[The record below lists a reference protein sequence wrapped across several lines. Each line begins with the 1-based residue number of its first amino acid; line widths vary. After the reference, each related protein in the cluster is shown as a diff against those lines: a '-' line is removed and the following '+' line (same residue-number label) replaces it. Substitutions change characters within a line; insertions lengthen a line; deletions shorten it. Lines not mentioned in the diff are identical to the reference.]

1 MKIKG
6 SVTMSRKTKVETI
19 TKVVSNQDCQNKRQA
34 LSQMKR
40 IKWNIDFKN
49 NNQKKFWDN
58 IVSNTINFCIGPA
71 GCGKTYVATY
81 WALQNLVEKSSTY
94 DGIIITKPMVE
105 VDGERI
111 GYLPGNVDE
120 KTEPF
125 MQSVYYNMEQ
135 IIGKQRM
142 EVLRAAGII
151 KVIPL
156 AYMRGLTL
164 QNKIVMLDEAQNA
177 TIPQIKTFL
186 TRIGMGSKYIV
197 SGDLMQSD
205 LKSKGPNA
213 LEDSIRRFTGL
224 YGVGFSQFTMRDVV
238 RHPIVAEL
246 LSRYEDKFFI
256 DENVSAEATLS
267 EWLTHPTY
275 EHPKYSQYWE
285 KN

>member
-1 MKIKG
+1 
-6 SVTMSRKTKVETI
+6 MSRKRKVETI
-19 TKVVSNQDCQNKRQA
+19 TKVVSNQECSNHRQA
-34 LSQMKR
+34 MAQIKR
-40 IKWNIDFKN
+40 IKWNIEFKN
-49 NNQKKFWDN
+49 KNQANFYDSIN
-58 IVSNTINFCIGPA
+58 SNTITFCIGPA

-81 WALQNLVEKSSTY
+81 WALQNLADKNSSY
-94 DGIIITKPMVE
+94 DGIVVTKPMVE

-111 GYLPGNVDE
+111 GYLPGDIDE

-135 IIGKQRM
+135 IIGKNRL
-142 EVLRAAGII
+142 EVLRKAGII

-164 QNKIVMLDEAQNA
+164 QNKIVMLDEAQNS
-177 TIPQIKTFL
+177 TQSQIKTFL

-205 LKSKGPNA
+205 LKGRNLNG
-213 LEDSIRRFTGL
+213 LEDSIKRFTGL
-224 YGVGFSQFTMRDVV
+224 YGCGFTRFTMSDVV

-246 LSRYEDKFFI
+246 LHRYSDWHI
-256 DENVSAEATLS
+256 DEEISAEVTLS
-267 EWLTHPTY
+267 EWLKRPQY
-275 EHPKYSQYWE
+275 EHPRYGDYWQ

>member
-1 MKIKG
+1 
-6 SVTMSRKTKVETI
+6 MSRKRKVETI
-19 TKVVSNQDCQNKRQA
+19 TKVVSNQECSNHRQA
-34 LSQMKR
+34 MAQIKR
-40 IKWNIDFKN
+40 IKWNIEFKN
-49 NNQKKFWDN
+49 KNQAKFYDSIN
-58 IVSNTINFCIGPA
+58 SNTITFCIGPA

-81 WALQNLVEKSSTY
+81 WALQNLADKNSSY
-94 DGIIITKPMVE
+94 DGIVVTKPMVE

-111 GYLPGNVDE
+111 GYLPGDIDE

-135 IIGKQRM
+135 IIGKNRL
-142 EVLRAAGII
+142 EVLRKAGII

-164 QNKIVMLDEAQNA
+164 QNKIVMLDEAQNS
-177 TIPQIKTFL
+177 TQSQIKTFL

-205 LKSKGPNA
+205 LKGRNLNG
-213 LEDSIRRFTGL
+213 LEDSIKRFTGL
-224 YGVGFSQFTMRDVV
+224 YGCGFTRFTMSDVV

-246 LSRYEDKFFI
+246 LHRYSDWHI
-256 DENVSAEATLS
+256 DEEISAEVTLS
-267 EWLTHPTY
+267 EWLKKPQY
-275 EHPKYSQYWE
+275 EHTRSGYYWQ

>member
-1 MKIKG
+1 
-6 SVTMSRKTKVETI
+6 MSRKRKVETI
-19 TKVVSNQDCQNKRQA
+19 TKVVNNQECSNHRQA
-34 LSQMKR
+34 MAQIKR
-40 IKWNIDFKN
+40 IKWNIEFKN
-49 NNQKKFWDN
+49 KNQAKFYDSIN
-58 IVSNTINFCIGPA
+58 SNTITFCIGPA

-81 WALQNLVEKSSTY
+81 WALQNLADKNSSY
-94 DGIIITKPMVE
+94 DGIVVTKPMVE

-111 GYLPGNVDE
+111 GYLPGDIDE

-135 IIGKQRM
+135 IIGKNRL
-142 EVLRAAGII
+142 EVLRKAGII

-164 QNKIVMLDEAQNA
+164 QNKIVMLDEAQNS
-177 TIPQIKTFL
+177 TQSQIKTFL

-205 LKSKGPNA
+205 LKGRNLNG
-213 LEDSIRRFTGL
+213 LEDSIKRFTGL
-224 YGVGFSQFTMRDVV
+224 YGCGFTRFTMSDVV

-246 LSRYEDKFFI
+246 LHRYSDWHI
-256 DENVSAEATLS
+256 DEEISAEVTLS
-267 EWLTHPTY
+267 EWLKKPQY
-275 EHPKYSQYWE
+275 EHPRYGDYWQ

>member
-1 MKIKG
+1 
-6 SVTMSRKTKVETI
+6 MSRKRKVETI
-19 TKVVSNQDCQNKRQA
+19 TKVVSNQECSNHRQA
-34 LSQMKR
+34 MAQIKR
-40 IKWNIDFKN
+40 IKWNIEFKN
-49 NNQKKFWDN
+49 KNQAKFYDSIN
-58 IVSNTINFCIGPA
+58 SNTITFCIGPA

-81 WALQNLVEKSSTY
+81 WALQNLADKNSSY
-94 DGIIITKPMVE
+94 DGIVVTKPMVE

-111 GYLPGNVDE
+111 GYLPGDIDE

-135 IIGKQRM
+135 IIGKNRLD
-142 EVLRAAGII
+142 VLRKAGVI

-164 QNKIVMLDEAQNA
+164 QNKIVMLDEAQNS
-177 TIPQIKTFL
+177 TQSQIKTFL

-205 LKSKGPNA
+205 LKGRNLNG
-213 LEDSIRRFTGL
+213 LEDSIKRFTGL
-224 YGVGFSQFTMRDVV
+224 YGCGFTRFTMSDVV

-246 LSRYEDKFFI
+246 LHRYSDWHI
-256 DENVSAEATLS
+256 DEEISAEVTLS
-267 EWLTHPTY
+267 EWLKKPQY
-275 EHPKYSQYWE
+275 EHPRYGDYWQ

>member
-1 MKIKG
+1 
-6 SVTMSRKTKVETI
+6 
-19 TKVVSNQDCQNKRQA
+19 
-34 LSQMKR
+34 
-40 IKWNIDFKN
+40 
-49 NNQKKFWDN
+49 
-58 IVSNTINFCIGPA
+58 
-71 GCGKTYVATY
+71 
-81 WALQNLVEKSSTY
+81 
-94 DGIIITKPMVE
+94 
-105 VDGERI
+105 
-111 GYLPGNVDE
+111 
-120 KTEPF
+120 

-142 EVLRAAGII
+142 DVLRTAGLI
-151 KVIPL
+151 KVVPL

-205 LKSKGPNA
+205 LKAKGPNA

-224 YGVGFSQFTMRDVV
+224 YGVGFSQFGMKDVV

-246 LSRYEDKFFI
+246 LNRYEDKFFI
-256 DENVSAEATLS
+256 DESVTAEATLS
-267 EWLTHPTY
+267 EWLTRPTY
-275 EHPKYSQYWE
+275 EHPKYSHYWD

>member
-1 MKIKG
+1 MA
-6 SVTMSRKTKVETI
+6 RKPKVETI

-40 IKWNIDFKN
+40 IKWNLEFKN
-49 NNQKKFWDN
+49 KNQQYFWDTIN
-58 IVSNTINFCIGPA
+58 SNTITFCIGPA

-81 WALQNLVEKSSTY
+81 WALQHLVDKNSKY

-105 VDGERI
+105 VDGEKM
-111 GYLPGNVDE
+111 GYLPGNIDE

-135 IIGKQRM
+135 IVGKRRLD
-142 EVLRAAGII
+142 VLRAAGII

-164 QNKIVMLDEAQNA
+164 ENKIVLMDEAQNA
-177 TIPQIKTFL
+177 TVPQIKTFL

-205 LKSKGPNA
+205 LRAKHNA
-213 LEDSIRRFTGL
+213 LEDSIRRFTGV
-224 YGVGFSQFTMRDVV
+224 YGVGFSKFEMMDVV
-238 RHPIVAEL
+238 RHPIVPEL
-246 LSRYEDKFFI
+246 LTRYESKFTLSDK
-256 DENVSAEATLS
+256 SAEVTLS
-267 EWLTHPTY
+267 EWLNQPTY
-275 EHPKYSQYWE
+275 EVPKYNPYSAWRI
-285 KN
+285 N

>member
-1 MKIKG
+1 
-6 SVTMSRKTKVETI
+6 MSRKRKVETI
-19 TKVVSNQDCQNKRQA
+19 TKVVSNQECSNHRQA
-34 LSQMKR
+34 MAQIKR
-40 IKWNIDFKN
+40 IKWNIEFKN
-49 NNQKKFWDN
+49 KNQAKFYDSIN
-58 IVSNTINFCIGPA
+58 SNTITFCIGPA

-81 WALQNLVEKSSTY
+81 WALQNLADKNSSY
-94 DGIIITKPMVE
+94 DGIVVTKPMVE

-111 GYLPGNVDE
+111 GYLPGDIDE

-135 IIGKQRM
+135 IIGKNRL
-142 EVLRAAGII
+142 EVLRKAGII

-164 QNKIVMLDEAQNA
+164 QNKIVMLDEAQNS
-177 TIPQIKTFL
+177 TQSQIKTFL

-205 LKSKGPNA
+205 LKGRNLNG
-213 LEDSIRRFTGL
+213 LEDSIKRFTGL
-224 YGVGFSQFTMRDVV
+224 YGCGCTRFTMSDVV

-246 LSRYEDKFFI
+246 LHRYSDWHI
-256 DENVSAEATLS
+256 DEEISAEVTLS
-267 EWLTHPTY
+267 EWLKKPQY
-275 EHPKYSQYWE
+275 EHPRYGDYWQ

>member
-1 MKIKG
+1 
-6 SVTMSRKTKVETI
+6 MSRKQKVQTI
-19 TKVVSNQDCQNKRQA
+19 TKVANNQDCSNHRQA

-40 IKWNIDFKN
+40 IRWNFKPKTR
-49 NNQKKFWDN
+49 NQQYFWDG
-58 IVSNTINFCIGPA
+58 IDSNTITFCVGPA

-81 WALQNLVEKSSTY
+81 WALQNLVDKNNNY
-94 DGIIITKPMVE
+94 DGIIVTKPMVE

-111 GYLPGNVDE
+111 GYLPGDIDE

-135 IIGKQRM
+135 IIGKNRL
-142 EVLRAAGII
+142 EVLRKAGII

-164 QNKIVMLDEAQNA
+164 QNKIVMLDEAQNS
-177 TIPQIKTFL
+177 TQSQIKTFL

-205 LKSKGPNA
+205 LKGKGLNG
-213 LEDSIRRFTGL
+213 LEDSIKRFTGL
-224 YGVGFSQFTMRDVV
+224 YGCGFTRFTMSDVV

-246 LSRYEDKFFI
+246 LHRYSDWHI
-256 DENVSAEATLS
+256 DEEISAEVTLS
-267 EWLTHPTY
+267 EWLNKPQY
-275 EHPKYSQYWE
+275 EHPRYGDYWQ

>member
-1 MKIKG
+1 
-6 SVTMSRKTKVETI
+6 MSRKRKVETI
-19 TKVVSNQDCQNKRQA
+19 TKVVTNQECSNHRQA
-34 LSQMKR
+34 MSQIRR
-40 IKWNIDFKN
+40 IKWDIEFKN
-49 NNQKKFWDN
+49 HNQENFYDSIN
-58 IVSNTINFCIGPA
+58 SNTITFCIGPA

-81 WALQNLVEKSSTY
+81 WALQNLADKQNNF

-111 GYLPGNVDE
+111 GYLPGDIDE

-135 IIGKQRM
+135 IIGKQRLD
-142 EVLRAAGII
+142 VLRAAGII
-151 KVIPL
+151 KVVPL

-164 QNKIVMLDEAQNA
+164 QNKIEMLDEAQNS
-177 TIPQIKTFL
+177 TISQIKTFL

-205 LKSKGPNA
+205 LKSRGLNG
-213 LEDSIRRFTGL
+213 LEDSIKRFTGL
-224 YGVGFSQFTMRDVV
+224 YGCGFTRFTMSDVV

-246 LSRYEDKFFI
+246 LYRYSDWHLDDVE
-256 DENVSAEATLS
+256 AEVTLS
-267 EWLTHPTY
+267 QWLKKPQY
-275 EHPKYSQYWE
+275 EHPRYGDYWS

>member
-1 MKIKG
+1 
-6 SVTMSRKTKVETI
+6 MSSKAKVKTI
-19 TKVVSNQDCQNKRQA
+19 TKVVSTQDCQNKRQA

-40 IKWNIDFKN
+40 IKWDIDFKN
-49 NNQKKFWDN
+49 TNQKKFWDT

-71 GCGKTYVATY
+71 GCGKTYIATY
-81 WALQNLVEKSSTY
+81 WALQHLVDKNSKY

-105 VDGERI
+105 VDGEKI
-111 GYLPGNVDE
+111 GYLPGNIDE
-120 KTEPF
+120 KTDPF

-142 EVLRAAGII
+142 EVLRAAGLI
-151 KVIPL
+151 KVVPL

-164 QNKIVMLDEAQNA
+164 QNKIVILDEAQNA

-205 LKSKGPNA
+205 LKAKGANA

-224 YGVGFSQFTMRDVV
+224 YGVGFSQFGMKDVV

-256 DENVSAEATLS
+256 DESVTAEATLS

-275 EHPKYSQYWE
+275 EHPKYSHYWE

>member
-1 MKIKG
+1 
-6 SVTMSRKTKVETI
+6 MSRKRKVETI
-19 TKVVSNQDCQNKRQA
+19 TKVVSNQECSNHRQA
-34 LSQMKR
+34 MAQIKR
-40 IKWNIDFKN
+40 IKWNIEFKN
-49 NNQKKFWDN
+49 KNQAKFYDSIN
-58 IVSNTINFCIGPA
+58 SNTITFCIGPA

-81 WALQNLVEKSSTY
+81 WALQNLADKNSSY
-94 DGIIITKPMVE
+94 DGIVVTKPMVE

-111 GYLPGNVDE
+111 GYLPGDIDE

-135 IIGKQRM
+135 IIGKNRL
-142 EVLRAAGII
+142 EVLRKAGII

-164 QNKIVMLDEAQNA
+164 QNKIVMLDEAQNS
-177 TIPQIKTFL
+177 TQSQIKTFL

-205 LKSKGPNA
+205 LKGRNLNG
-213 LEDSIRRFTGL
+213 LEDSIKRFTGL
-224 YGVGFSQFTMRDVV
+224 YGCGFTRFTMSDVV

-246 LSRYEDKFFI
+246 LHRYSDWHI
-256 DENVSAEATLS
+256 DEEISAEVTLS
-267 EWLTHPTY
+267 EWLKKPQY
-275 EHPKYSQYWE
+275 EHPRYGDYWK